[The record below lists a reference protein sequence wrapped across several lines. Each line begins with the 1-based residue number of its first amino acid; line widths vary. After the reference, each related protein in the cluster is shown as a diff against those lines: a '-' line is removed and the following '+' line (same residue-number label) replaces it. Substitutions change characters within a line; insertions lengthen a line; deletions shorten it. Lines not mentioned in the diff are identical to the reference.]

1 MARCDKIGCS
11 IAMLVNDMHLAQ
23 VNVAA
28 MRVLCS
34 VHGLRPRVAGTPS
47 GTVAALVPGS
57 GELALAGAGS
67 VLQFF
72 DALRDRHVD
81 RVQVS

>member
-1 MARCDKIGCS
+1 M
-11 IAMLVNDMHLAQ
+11 AQ

-72 DALRDRHVD
+72 DTLRDCHID
-81 RVQVS
+81 RVQVG